1 MMEPFLMYIIICVAS
16 AGGCNDFAPRK
27 PWYYRNKIDC
37 EVMASKLYDAYI
49 VDMEKRRVIIIDGK
63 SFCLRFKESKDT

>member
-1 MMEPFLMYIIICVAS
+1 MYIIICVAS

-37 EVMASKLYDAYI
+37 EVMASKLYDAYVTKI
-49 VDMEKRRVIIIDGK
+49 EERGSIIIDGK
-63 SFCLRFKESKDT
+63 AFCLRFKESKKA